1 MKPVIVFM
9 MLLLLVGCA
18 NPHEGPQNTGPTEAE
33 VKARDDFAKNLP
45 KPPER

>member
-1 MKPVIVFM
+1 MKSMLVFM

-18 NPHEGPQNTGPTEAE
+18 NPHEGPQVQGPTKAE
-33 VKARDDFAKNLP
+33 VKARDDFAKSLP